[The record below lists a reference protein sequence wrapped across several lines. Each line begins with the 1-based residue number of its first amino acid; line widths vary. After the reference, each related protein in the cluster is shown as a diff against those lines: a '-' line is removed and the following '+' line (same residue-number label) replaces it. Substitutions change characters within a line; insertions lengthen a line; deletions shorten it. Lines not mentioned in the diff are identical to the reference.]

1 MTTPRT
7 TKTALNEQF
16 ARIGKA
22 LASPRR
28 IELLDLLA
36 QGEHSVEVLAS
47 ETDMSVTL
55 TSSHL
60 QALRQA
66 RLVETRREGQRIFY
80 RLAGDDVLT
89 LLTAL
94 RAVAHDRLAEVD
106 RVVRAYFGAP
116 EELEPI
122 GRDELVRRA
131 RTGDV
136 VLLDLRP
143 RKEYEAGHIPGAVSI
158 PLEDLEAQLALL
170 PPETEIVAYCRGPYC
185 VLAPRGIALLRRHG
199 YRVRRL
205 EDGVGEWRLAGLPV
219 VTGVEPGATPTP
231 PAIGTG
237 PS

>member
-1 MTTPRT
+1 VTTSRG

-36 QGEHSVEVLAS
+36 QGEHRVETLAG

-55 TSSHL
+55 ASSHL

-66 RLVETRREGQRIFY
+66 RLVETRREGRRIYY
-80 RLAGDDVLT
+80 RLAGDDVFE

-94 RAVAHDRLAEVD
+94 RAVANDRLAEVD
-106 RVVRAYFGAP
+106 HVVRAFFGEP
-116 EELEPI
+116 NDLEPI
-122 GRDELVRRA
+122 GRDELLRRA
-131 RTGDV
+131 RSGDV

-143 RKEYEAGHIPGAVSI
+143 REEYEAGHIPAAVSI
-158 PLEDLEAQLALL
+158 PLDDLEDRLAVL
-170 PPETEIVAYCRGPYC
+170 PREAEIVAYCRGPYC
-185 VLAPRGIALLRRHG
+185 VMAPRGIAILRRHG

-219 VTGVEPGATPTP
+219 ATGVEPGTFH
-231 PAIGTG
+231 
-237 PS
+237 